1 MFDVITI
8 GGATRDVFFKTSEGK
23 IIDGPKP
30 NQRFLAFE
38 YGIKIVPEETHF
50 DYGGGGANTAVSF
63 ARLGLK
69 VATILNIGKEGTGSL
84 VHEKLR
90 KEGVFASFITRDPK
104 LHTALSI
111 IITMKG
117 DHTMF
122 LYRGA
127 NDNLIV
133 KNWDKL
139 KESKWLYLASLTGNS
154 SLLVSK
160 IATFVKKNKINL
172 AFNPGSVQLQEGYKT
187 LKTSLSVTKI
197 LILNRRE
204 ATELLLSQNPRANI
218 IDEKI
223 MLKSLKETG
232 PEIVVM
238 TEGLEGSY
246 AYFNDTMYYEKCYS
260 VRTVD
265 STGAGDSFGSTF
277 VAGQI
282 LGLGVQESLK
292 MAALNAASVVER
304 IGAQYGLLR
313 IDELRGRM

>member
-23 IIDGPKP
+23 ILDGPRP
-30 NQRFLAFE
+30 NQKFLAFE
-38 YGIKIVPEETHF
+38 YGAKIVPEETHF

-69 VATILNIGKEGTGSL
+69 VATTLNIGKEGTGSL
-84 VHEKLR
+84 INEKLK
-90 KEGVFASFITRDPK
+90 KEGVNISLISRDPK

-111 IITMKG
+111 IVSLKG
-117 DHTMF
+117 DHSMF

-127 NDNLIV
+127 NNNLNI

-139 KESKWLYLASLTGNS
+139 KDTKWIYLTSLTGDS
-154 SLLVSK
+154 SLLVSEITSFIK
-160 IATFVKKNKINL
+160 RNKINL
-172 AFNPGSVQLQEGYKT
+172 AFNPGSVQLDEGYKALKPT
-187 LKTSLSVTKI
+187 LETTKV

-204 ATELLLSQNPRANI
+204 SAELLLSQNPKANI
-218 IDEKI
+218 VDEKI
-223 MLKSLKETG
+223 MLETLSEMG

-246 AYFNDTMYYEKCYS
+246 VYADSLAYHEKCYS
-260 VRTVD
+260 VKTVD

-282 LGLGVQESLK
+282 LGISIQESLK
-292 MAALNAASVVER
+292 MAAINAASVVER
-304 IGAQYGLLR
+304 IGAQYGLLK
-313 IDELRGRM
+313 IDELRGRL